1 MNEYLKPFVSFDKM
15 PFYIT
20 LAGVTYPTP
29 TYHITRNCSDVCV
42 IEYIIDG
49 DGYVVVDNETYHV
62 CKNMIYF
69 LPYGENHN
77 YYSDSETP
85 FTKIFLNVSGD
96 FCKQLILAY
105 ELSGKYFFVK
115 KDLKPTFEKIVSV
128 ICSEMTDYE
137 MQTVLQGI
145 FVEILS
151 KLSYVST
158 RTGYSAEARKLKNYL
173 DENSHRIVSAKE
185 LSRTIFRSPDYC
197 QKLFNREFNI
207 TPYAYQIEKK
217 MQMAKFLLADTN
229 LSIGE
234 IAEKIGYNDIHYFS
248 NLFQRKC
255 GLRPSNYRKSKK

>member
-1 MNEYLKPFVSFDKM
+1 M
-15 PFYIT
+15 
-20 LAGVTYPTP
+20 
-29 TYHITRNCSDVCV
+29 
-42 IEYIIDG
+42 
-49 DGYVVVDNETYHV
+49 
-62 CKNMIYF
+62 
-69 LPYGENHN
+69 
-77 YYSDSETP
+77 
-85 FTKIFLNVSGD
+85 
-96 FCKQLILAY
+96 
-105 ELSGKYFFVK
+105 
-115 KDLKPTFEKIVSV
+115 KPTFEKIVSV

-151 KLSYVST
+151 KLSYAST
-158 RTGYSAEARKLKNYL
+158 RTVYSAEACKLKNYL
-173 DENSHRIVSAKE
+173 DENSHRIVSAEE

-217 MQMAKFLLADTN
+217 MQKAKFLLADTN

-248 NLFQRKC
+248 NLFQMKC